1 MTVPPASVPPASGPP
16 GAGVPS
22 GPPPGWYPD
31 PAGSGGQRWWDGYRW
46 TPYTTPPPPPV
57 PAAGVPGPAGPGSI
71 QPGDATVGWWGA
83 GLDPVARQLVDAERK
98 AVPTGRWAVVAYAVL
113 SVADLLVLVLHY
125 GGTYHRWDHFFHQIN
140 TASQAGQPPPA
151 VPSALAFPPYLFL
164 VSLASIAAAILLLVG
179 QHRAAKA
186 AQRLRL
192 PATHRPGWGVGFWF
206 IPIANLFCPYQAIRD
221 CLPPG
226 HPGRRRVLRFW
237 LLYLATTLVTVG
249 AEITT
254 TFSRPAGI
262 GLTALV
268 AALWVLV
275 VVDVRKVIATVETAH
290 RQLTEH

>member
-1 MTVPPASVPPASGPP
+1 M
-16 GAGVPS
+16 
-22 GPPPGWYPD
+22 
-31 PAGSGGQRWWDGYRW
+31 
-46 TPYTTPPPPPV
+46 
-57 PAAGVPGPAGPGSI
+57 
-71 QPGDATVGWWGA
+71 GWWGA
-83 GLDPVARQLVDAERK
+83 GLDPVARQLVDAERR
-98 AVPTGRWAVVAYAVL
+98 AVPTGRWAVVAYAAL
-113 SVADLLVLVLHY
+113 SVVDLLVLVLHY

-140 TASQAGQPPPA
+140 AASQAGQSPPA
-151 VPSALAFPPYLFL
+151 VPSALAFPPYLFV

-206 IPIANLFCPYQAIRD
+206 IPIANFFCPYQAIRD